1 MQGWGTISE
10 EGPLSPPRELS
21 EAGPLGPEGEGDA
34 GGNGSGQDVCHHT
47 WSWPSNGQRTER
59 HELVSDKNL
68 C

>member
-10 EGPLSPPRELS
+10 EGPLSPPQAL

-34 GGNGSGQDVCHHT
+34 GGNGSGQDVITRGHGLT
-47 WSWPSNGQRTER
+47 VGRGQRGM
-59 HELVSDKNL
+59 NG